1 MSESVVVVR
10 PDATE
15 DRFDVMPD
23 GTGSH
28 VATSS
33 PPAGT
38 PQFDDVLPGSW
49 AKFYSAWWASDGTLH
64 VRGYGWQADKGGEV
78 FELVWSA
85 GQWGTPFQVS
95 NLRGPAG

>member
-23 GTGSH
+23 GTGRH
-28 VATSS
+28 VATSN
-33 PPAGT
+33 PPAG
-38 PQFDDVLPGSW
+38 PVQFDDVLPGSW

-64 VRGYGWQADKGGEV
+64 VRGYGWLADKGGV
-78 FELVWSA
+78 SA
-85 GQWGTPFQVS
+85 PDGVGI
-95 NLRGPAG
+95 RRIM

>member
-1 MSESVVVVR
+1 MSESVVVIR
-10 PDATE
+10 RDGSE

-23 GTGSH
+23 GTGRH
-28 VATSS
+28 VFTSN

-64 VRGYGWQADKGGEV
+64 VRGYGWQNNKGGEV
-78 FELVWSA
+78 FELVWSN
-85 GQWGTPFQVS
+85 GQWGTPFQV
-95 NLRGPAG
+95 